1 MSLLRRRV
9 IVLVNEATHQGVAY
23 RKEVA
28 MERAKITTE
37 VKEGVKEATPEVVE
51 KLIPKKSPLVSLRE
65 TLCSEGFDEK
75 RGWRR
80 IVALWGSTNSPFCR

>member
-1 MSLLRRRV
+1 V
-9 IVLVNEATHQGVAY
+9 GNKE
-23 RKEVA
+23 EVA
-28 MERAKITTE
+28 MERAKQITTE

-80 IVALWGSTNSPFCR
+80 IVALLGSTNSPFCR

>member
-1 MSLLRRRV
+1 
-9 IVLVNEATHQGVAY
+9 
-23 RKEVA
+23 
-28 MERAKITTE
+28 MERAKKITTE
-37 VKEGVKEATPEVVE
+37 VKEATPEVVE

-80 IVALWGSTNSPFCR
+80 IMALLGSTNSPFCR

>member
-1 MSLLRRRV
+1 
-9 IVLVNEATHQGVAY
+9 
-23 RKEVA
+23 
-28 MERAKITTE
+28 MERAEKNTTE

-51 KLIPKKSPLVSLRE
+51 KLIRKKSPLVSLRE

-80 IVALWGSTNSPFCR
+80 IVALLSSTNSPFCR